1 MKIKLKKLS
10 QKDIEEKKANYDVF
24 VEVKEKKIKVMIKF
38 KDLKFEPRDFGGV
51 GAKHT
56 FDNGITIS
64 VQASQFNYSTP
75 KEDLTSSDDFVSFE
89 VAMWDEDGEWAT
101 KDLVP
106 DHDDD
111 VLGWQDRDE
120 INTLMNKIQTK

>member
-1 MKIKLKKLS
+1 
-10 QKDIEEKKANYDVF
+10 
-24 VEVKEKKIKVMIKF
+24 MIKF

-89 VAMWDEDGEWAT
+89 VAMWEEDGEWVT
-101 KDLVP
+101 KDFVP
-106 DHDDD
+106 DSEYYDD